1 MKKLLVV
8 ATALLSIQAHAN
20 CSEFFDSGISEY
32 NFASRHF
39 QNGMNAYNA
48 AVEMSRSSNPNF
60 LAICNKLVDSVSGFS
75 VSKDSYTKCQEA
87 FNGAVQSCANPEDRQ
102 LALSNYN
109 VCTENKAI
117 ADDNFTTLR
126 VLLKNTCFKGSGTLD
141 LGNKLQT
148 ELVEL

>member
-1 MKKLLVV
+1 
-8 ATALLSIQAHAN
+8 
-20 CSEFFDSGISEY
+20 
-32 NFASRHF
+32 
-39 QNGMNAYNA
+39 
-48 AVEMSRSSNPNF
+48 
-60 LAICNKLVDSVSGFS
+60 
-75 VSKDSYTKCQEA
+75 
-87 FNGAVQSCANPEDRQ
+87 QSCANPEDRQ